1 VTIPVITYAFLGLE
15 IFALTALEAHR
26 PKKSLKYPA
35 TLTAWITAAIYF
47 FSALAFYL
55 NVGWQDPSLPG
66 LPDRIAQGNLTATL
80 STNGT
85 QSTQSQSIV
94 VIALRHANIPT
105 LIDFFNGC
113 LILTVLSTA
122 NTILYAASRALF
134 GVTKEV
140 NRNDKH
146 WGWISKFSETTRK
159 RRVSDGR
166 VANIPCLQFTP
177 DALGLVS
184 YAPSVFQRKLKLL
197 LSPLEYNQ
205 VGICSLPNP

>member
-1 VTIPVITYAFLGLE
+1 MAIPIITYAFLGLE
-15 IFALTALEAHR
+15 IFAVTALEANR
-26 PKKSLKYPA
+26 PRKSLKYPA

-66 LPDRIAQGNLTATL
+66 LPDRIAQGNLTATP

-113 LILTVLSTA
+113 LILAVLSAA
-122 NTILYAASRALF
+122 NTALYVASRTLF
-134 GVTKEV
+134 GVTREI
-140 NRNDKH
+140 NPNDKH
-146 WGWISKFSETTRK
+146 WGWISKFSETTSK
-159 RRVSDGR
+159 RRVGDGR
-166 VANIPCLQFTP
+166 VSNTPCL
-177 DALGLVS
+177 
-184 YAPSVFQRKLKLL
+184 LL
-197 LSPLEYNQ
+197 LPMH
-205 VGICSLPNP
+205 